1 MKTKGCLVMAV
12 PVKKEWYL
20 EYEITMNRA
29 GLLGDVSSLLG
40 MMGISIVTINGV
52 EQARR
57 GLLIK
62 SDNLEKVSRFENIV
76 WSEDKFPKK
85 LLDLRT
91 L

>member
-1 MKTKGCLVMAV
+1 
-12 PVKKEWYL
+12 
-20 EYEITMNRA
+20 
-29 GLLGDVSSLLG
+29 

-76 WSEDKFPKK
+76 TEIDDISITNYDN
-85 LLDLRT
+85 LN
-91 L
+91 